1 MAPEANMDET
11 YDFLLLIFLLLFGT
25 LIVLAFIVNV
35 WIPYQD
41 ERSYIKME
49 IQRSDGEER
58 EYWKHVLREFY
69 ISHIP
74 IFGRIILKIYRR

>member
-1 MAPEANMDET
+1 MDET

-49 IQRSDGEER
+49 IQRSDGEEW

-69 ISHIP
+69 ITEENFFNQKDGGKYGFIW
-74 IFGRIILKIYRR
+74 RAQK

>member
-1 MAPEANMDET
+1 MKREASMDNII
-11 YDFLLLIFLLLFGT
+11 LLAFLLLFGT

-74 IFGRIILKIYRR
+74 IIGRIILKIYRR